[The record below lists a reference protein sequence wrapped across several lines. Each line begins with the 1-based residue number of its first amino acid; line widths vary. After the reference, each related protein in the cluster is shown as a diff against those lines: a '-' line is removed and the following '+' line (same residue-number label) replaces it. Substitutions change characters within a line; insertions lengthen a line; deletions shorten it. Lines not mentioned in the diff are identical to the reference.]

1 MEDELRELRE
11 LVAQLRA
18 DNENLRQ
25 EQGSI
30 APPSPIAGPSSESSL
45 PATDPVVGASST
57 LTERLVFIPRDRKCP
72 VFDGKSGIAINEWI
86 EEARACIRTRHLS
99 VADQAFFIFDHLGGE
114 AREEVRYRP
123 VAERSDPEKIFFI
136 LQDLYGCSQSYV
148 ALQEAFFSRRQQ
160 EGETLLEFSLALL
173 GLLEKVRQKSPT
185 ALPNAEILVRDQ
197 FIEYV
202 CDASL
207 RRELKQL
214 VRRQPHITLLEVR
227 SEAIRWEREGAPG
240 GARGRSLSVP
250 LAHGFQYGVQGGG
263 SSPEKS
269 EMGELREMLKLQQE
283 QLNQLT
289 QSFAQLQVPH
299 SRSRSQ
305 SFRSGPIICR
315 RCRRPGHFARDC
327 EGERVTSQ
335 SPLRSHADQS
345 GNGGRP
351 SRSNQVSEN

>member
-240 GARGRSLSVP
+240 G
-250 LAHGFQYGVQGGG
+250 
-263 SSPEKS
+263 S